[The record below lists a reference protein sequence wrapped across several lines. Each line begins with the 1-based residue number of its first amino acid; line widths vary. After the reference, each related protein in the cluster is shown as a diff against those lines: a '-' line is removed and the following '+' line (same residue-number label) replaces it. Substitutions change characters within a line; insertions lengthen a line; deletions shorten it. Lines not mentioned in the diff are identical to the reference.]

1 MDSIHGQV
9 HGVLSELIQFQTV
22 DLHHQ
27 IEGGAL
33 GLLGEAHPHLGVHV
47 GHDHLAVLVGEG
59 DPELVVA
66 LLDPVE
72 AHAGDDCAVGDG
84 VGDFGRGHRV
94 EGAQNAD
101 LATVVH
107 GGVTEGKDFQFQR
120 EASCA
125 RFGRG

>member
-1 MDSIHGQV
+1 MYSINGQIHGV
-9 HGVLSELIQFQTV
+9 FSELVEFQSI

-33 GLLGEAHPHLGVHV
+33 GFLGEAHPHLGVHI
-47 GHDHLAVLVGEG
+47 GHDHFAVLVRQG

-66 LLDPVE
+66 LFDPME
-72 AHAGDDCAVGDG
+72 AHAGHDRAVGDG
-84 VGDFGRGHRV
+84 VGDFSRGHRV

-107 GGVTEGKDFQFQR
+107 GGVTEGKNF
-120 EASCA
+120 
-125 RFGRG
+125 